1 MDGHD
6 EVVVD
11 EARDPLGSVVMAWV
25 WHCRWMARRVR
36 RLAGGVGLF
45 ALGIGAVWVGQAA
58 AATPTLPPSDPFYTY
73 SGSTPLAQI
82 TPGTVLKDR
91 SIQVVINGV
100 ATPYSAQQVLY
111 RTTGELGQPTAT
123 VATVIKPLAPNGAT
137 KLISYQTFYDALG
150 PKCDPSY
157 TLQGGNPSYSDAQ
170 DDAALM
176 QNYLQAGFA
185 VVNSDY
191 EGENLEWSAGQESGY
206 NTLDAI
212 RAAENELG
220 ASRSTP
226 VGMVGYSGGS
236 IATEWASEL
245 APTYAPELQI
255 VGVAE
260 GGIPVDYA
268 HNLNYING
276 DNDGW
281 AGVIPAVLVGAARAF
296 EIDLNTYL
304 SAYGKQVT
312 TQVAD
317 QCINDFA
324 GSYPGLRV
332 EQLLAPPYQNFLANP
347 TFATVI
353 NHQIMG
359 TARGNPTE
367 PLFMAVG
374 NSDGTGDGV
383 MVAADVEALAHEYC
397 QQGVPVTFSEYR
409 NLDHTEAIVPFESSA
424 LPFLEARFAGSAP
437 VNGCASI
444 GAGNSLAPLPVP
456 LATAGP
462 PSSGSHGAGSVAA
475 CPLATG
481 KLSGN
486 RLGLVRLGMTRAQTR
501 KAYSHSSNRRKRY
514 EEFFCLT
521 PVGVRVGYASP
532 KLLSGVPRRQRK
544 AFSGRVVWAS
554 TSSIYYALKGIR
566 PRATIKA
573 AGKMIKLEKPFHVG
587 RNTWYLAPNGP
598 STAVLKVRH
607 GIVQE
612 IGIGDKRFTHSRNA
626 ARAFLKSF
634 S

>member
-1 MDGHD
+1 MDWR
-6 EVVVD
+6 V
-11 EARDPLGSVVMAWV
+11 
-25 WHCRWMARRVR
+25 RRVR
-36 RLAGGVGLF
+36 RLAAAVGLF
-45 ALGIGAVWVGQAA
+45 ALAIGAVWVTQAA
-58 AATPTLPPSDPFYTY
+58 AATPTLPSSDPFYTY
-73 SGSTPLAQI
+73 SGSKPLAQI
-82 TPGTVLKDR
+82 APGTVLNAR
-91 SIQVVINGV
+91 SVQVVISG
-100 ATPYSAQQVLY
+100 APTAYSAQQLLY

-123 VATVIKPLAPNGAT
+123 VATVIKPLAPTGAT

-150 PKCDPSY
+150 TKCDPSY

-170 DDAALM
+170 DDATLM
-176 QNYLQAGFA
+176 QNYLQAGFT

-212 RAAENELG
+212 RAAENEL
-220 ASRSTP
+220 AAPRSTP
-226 VGMVGYSGGS
+226 VGMIGYSGGS

-245 APTYAPELQI
+245 APTYAPEIQI

-268 HNLNYING
+268 HNLTYING

-281 AGVIPAVLVGAARAF
+281 AGVIPAVLVGASRAF
-296 EIDLNTYL
+296 EIDLSTYL
-304 SAYGKQVT
+304 SDYGKQVT

-324 GSYPGLRV
+324 GSYPGLTI
-332 EQLLAPPYQNFLANP
+332 EQLLAPQYQNFLANP
-347 TFATVI
+347 TFATII

-359 TARGNPTE
+359 TAQGNPTE

-397 QQGVPVTFSEYR
+397 QQGVPVTFSEYQK
-409 NLDHTEAIVPFESSA
+409 LDHTEAIAPFESAA
-424 LPFLEARFAGSAP
+424 LPFLEARFAGSTP

-456 LATAGP
+456 SAAAGP
-462 PSSGSHGAGSVAA
+462 PGSGSHGSGSHGASSVAA

-486 RLGLVRLGMTRAQTR
+486 RLGLVALGMTRAQTR
-501 KAYSHSSNRRKRY
+501 KAYTHSSDRRKRY

-532 KLLSGVPRRQRK
+532 KLLSSVPRRQRK
-544 AFSGRVVWAS
+544 AFRGRVVWAS
-554 TSSIYYALKGIR
+554 TSAIYYALKGIR
-566 PRATIKA
+566 PRTTIKA
-573 AGKMIKLEKPFHVG
+573 AGKMIKPEKPFHVG
-587 RNTWYLAPNGP
+587 RNTWYLAPNGR

-612 IGIGDKRFTHSRNA
+612 IGIADKRFTRGRKAS
-626 ARAFLKSF
+626 RAFLKSF